1 MLESYV
7 KAYELRERA
16 TESERHLVTANYHT
30 QVLGDLPKAIESFR
44 RQVDAAKLAGEAP
57 LYASLMGSLVLV
69 GDFASAEAV
78 GWEARE
84 LRPTAAGHANLVKIL
99 YRRGKHRESDALL
112 EEALQRF
119 PKHWYLTLLKVR
131 RPAAAGNYAASDSL
145 AHEILRPLVDEPHY
159 VYATNAAVRGRI
171 TDAISHLQAQREFL
185 LANKAWAEAIE
196 VAIAIGRLHNLAGN
210 QTHAVREVD
219 NFVAMVPFDSL
230 DVLDRP
236 YLALARLYAEAGRAR
251 RARTYLADYE
261 RAVPKIFRGAD
272 QSRWLR
278 TRGAIRL
285 AEGAARQALTDFEE
299 ASRHGHNNEGFLDDS
314 YVLLNERPELA
325 RAYDRAGRVDA
336 AIATYERYLAISS
349 VTRTDIDA
357 FELAPA
363 LYRLAELYEA
373 RNDGAA
379 AARYYRRF
387 AELWQDADPELQPRV
402 QMAQRRADSLTTMT
416 KQAS

>member
-1 MLESYV
+1 
-7 KAYELRERA
+7 
-16 TESERHLVTANYHT
+16 
-30 QVLGDLPKAIESFR
+30 
-44 RQVDAAKLAGEAP
+44 
-57 LYASLMGSLVLV
+57 
-69 GDFASAEAV
+69 
-78 GWEARE
+78 
-84 LRPTAAGHANLVKIL
+84 
-99 YRRGKHRESDALL
+99 
-112 EEALQRF
+112 
-119 PKHWYLTLLKVR
+119 
-131 RPAAAGNYAASDSL
+131 
-145 AHEILRPLVDEPHY
+145 
-159 VYATNAAVRGRI
+159 
-171 TDAISHLQAQREFL
+171 
-185 LANKAWAEAIE
+185 
-196 VAIAIGRLHNLAGN
+196 
-210 QTHAVREVD
+210 
-219 NFVAMVPFDSL
+219 MVPFDSL

-236 YLALARLYAEAGRAR
+236 YLALARLYAEAGRMR

-272 QSRWLR
+272 QSLWLR

-285 AEGAARQALTDFEE
+285 AEGASRPALTDFEE